1 MRCLLFAALAVSLCG
16 APHVLA
22 QETAEE
28 TATPRARS
36 LDELLEM
43 VKQGRLRENREHR
56 KREKEFRSQRDQ
68 QERLLRQARATL
80 AAEELRSDRLE
91 KTFQDNEAR
100 LAVLESQ
107 LTDRLGALGEL
118 FGVVRQ
124 VAGDTRGLLE
134 SSVIS
139 AQLSGRDAVLA
150 PLASSRTLPSME
162 GLRRLWIALQEEA
175 TESGRVVR
183 FRTPVLLGSGE
194 ERELEVVRVG
204 AFNTVSGGQYL
215 GFDNGRLQ
223 ELPRQPAAR
232 HVSTVGDLEAASEG
246 LVGFSLD
253 PSRGQILRVLIQAP
267 STSERVAQGKMI
279 GYAIIVLGA
288 IGVLLALGQ
297 WWYLLLEDRRMKA
310 QVDAE
315 TARSDNPLGRILA
328 VFETNPR
335 ADVETLERQLDG
347 AVLKEIPRLERFQAT
362 IRVLSVVA
370 PLMGLLGTVTGMIG
384 TFQSLV
390 LFGTG
395 DPKMM
400 AGGISEALVTTMLGL
415 MVAIPLVL
423 LHNFVSNRSRA
434 MVHLLDEQSAGMV
447 AARAERLENE
457 RISSNA

>member
-1 MRCLLFAALAVSLCG
+1 MLFLSVLALILCQ
-16 APHVLA
+16 APQVLA
-22 QETAEE
+22 QAAAEE
-28 TATPRARS
+28 PALPRARS

-56 KREKEFRSQRDQ
+56 KREDEFRQQRDQ
-68 QERLLRQARATL
+68 QERLLRQARAML
-80 AAEELRSDRLE
+80 ATEERRSEKLE

-107 LTDRLGALGEL
+107 LTERLGALGEL

-124 VAGDTRGLLE
+124 VAGDTRSLLE
-134 SSVIS
+134 TSVVS
-139 AQLSGRDAVLA
+139 AQFPGRDAALA
-150 PLASSRTLPSME
+150 PLVSSRTLPSID
-162 GLRRLWIALQEEA
+162 GLRRLWIALQGEA

-183 FRTPVLLGSGE
+183 FRTPVLLRSGE
-194 ERELEVVRVG
+194 EREIEVVRVG
-204 AFNTVSGGQYL
+204 AFNTVGAGRYL
-215 GFDNGRLQ
+215 GFDSGRLQ

-232 HVSTVGDLEAASEG
+232 HVSTVDDLEAASEG

-253 PSRGQILRVLIQAP
+253 PSRGQILRVLIETP
-267 STSERVAQGKMI
+267 SVSERVAQGKMI
-279 GYAIIVLGA
+279 GYAIIVLGV
-288 IGVLLALGQ
+288 IGVLLALAQ
-297 WWYLLLEDRRMKA
+297 WGHLLLEDRRMQA
-310 QVDAE
+310 QIDST
-315 TARSDNPLGRILA
+315 TASPNNPLGRILA
-328 VFETNPR
+328 VFDANPQ
-335 ADVETLERQLDG
+335 ADVETLERQLDE
-347 AVLKEIPRLERFQAT
+347 AILKEIPRLERFQAT

-415 MVAIPLVL
+415 MAAIPLVL

-434 MVHLLDEQSAGMV
+434 MVHLLDEQSAGIV
-447 AARAERLENE
+447 ASRAESLENE
-457 RISSNA
+457 RGSSVA